1 MTTAILALAYLLLV
15 VAFAGWATFRWMYR
29 PWRMGGHSRTGRH
42 LIRTADSM
50 LALLGVSLV
59 QAVFPLPMP
68 VMAAVTLVVLVYL
81 AWVAWERV
89 AILRREQ
96 RARRDRDSEDVED
109 TV

>member
-1 MTTAILALAYLLLV
+1 MNTAILALAYLLMA
-15 VAFAGWATFRWMYR
+15 VAFTGWVTFRWLYR
-29 PWRMGGHSRTGRH
+29 PWRLRGHSRTGRH

-50 LALLGVSLV
+50 LALLGMSLV
-59 QAVFPLPMP
+59 QAIVPIPLP
-68 VMAAVTLVVLVYL
+68 VMAAVTLAVLLYL

-96 RARRDRDSEDVED
+96 HARRHHDSDDVED